1 MKVTLEIAF
10 SFKRDLGA
18 GETGL
23 DLPKEADVGYALRD
37 LVRRHPSLEQRFFS
51 RRGALHRHVNV
62 LVNGRNV
69 ALGEGLATRL
79 SDGDRLTLLPP
90 VGGG

>member
-1 MKVTLEIAF
+1 MKVALEIAF
-10 SFKRDLGA
+10 SFKRALGA
-18 GETGL
+18 GETDL
-23 DLPKEADVGYALRD
+23 DLPDGADVDHALRD
-37 LVRRHPSLEQRFFS
+37 LVRRHPSLEQRLFA
-51 RRGALHRHVNV
+51 RGGTLHRHVNV

-79 SDGDRLTLLPP
+79 AADDRLTLLPP